1 MWHFLYKKCK
11 LWVIKAYDRAKNEM
25 IAWVTGSRSAKT
37 FRRLYEKVK
46 HLKGCTFYTD
56 SWDAFSTVSSN
67 AKHVIGKQHTVAI
80 KRDNSNV
87 RNDLVRFTRRTKV
100 VSKPEKMVNKSLK
113 FWQAFQTSNL
123 FSILQKI
130 ILSIFKLELLNIFKK
145 MQPVAYVHIESSKRI
160 KKALKIH
167 M

>member
-1 MWHFLYKKCK
+1 MIDCGIFYIKKRK

-56 SWDAFSTVSSN
+56 SWDAFSKVLPK

-80 KRDNSNV
+80 ERDNSNV
-87 RNDLVRFTRRTKV
+87 LNDLARFTRRTKV
-100 VSKPEKMVNKSLK
+100 VSKSEKMVNNTLRL
-113 FWQAFQTSNL
+113 WQAFQTSNL
-123 FSILQKI
+123 FSVLQKI
-130 ILSIFKLELLNIFKK
+130 ILSIFK
-145 MQPVAYVHIESSKRI
+145 
-160 KKALKIH
+160 
-167 M
+167 